1 VTGRDRLVG
10 IVVLAGLLLG
20 GFWFLIL
27 APKRKEATEL
37 TAKVALEQQ
46 RLVKAKASATSAVDA
61 RERYASDYAAVAG
74 LGQAVP
80 QDDDVPSLI
89 VQVNRAANKEKVDF
103 RSLTLDASGTPA
115 AAPAAPAATPA
126 APAAPAASNGGDSG
140 SSGNSADAQ
149 PATPATGTAPA
160 TPAATPA
167 AAPAPAT
174 STVASSLPPG
184 AAVGTAGF
192 PTMPFS
198 FEFVGSFFRL
208 EDFFNRVSGF
218 TSVTPAGNLVV
229 RGRLLSVDSFDLKAA
244 PAGFPKVAASVKA
257 TAYVLPLGQGLT
269 AGATA
274 SGPSTGGAPA
284 DSSTPSS
291 GGASPA
297 TAAAASIVTGG
308 R

>member
-1 VTGRDRLVG
+1 MTGRDRLVG
-10 IVVLAGLLLG
+10 IVVLAGVLLG
-20 GFWFLIL
+20 GFWFFIL

-37 TAKVALEQQ
+37 SGKVVVEQQ
-46 RLVKAKASATSAVDA
+46 RLQKARASATAAVDA
-61 RERYASDYAAVAG
+61 KERYNSDYAAVAA

-89 VQVNRAANKEKVDF
+89 VQVNRASDKEHVDF
-103 RSLTLDASGTPA
+103 RSLTLDASGSTA
-115 AAPAAPAATPA
+115 AAPAAPAAT
-126 APAAPAASNGGDSG
+126 PAAPAASNGGDSG

-149 PATPATGTAPA
+149 PATPAAGTAPA
-160 TPAATPA
+160 
-167 AAPAPAT
+167 APVVT
-174 STVASSLPPG
+174 STAASTLPPG
-184 AAVGTAGF
+184 AAVGAAGF

-244 PAGFPKVAASVKA
+244 PSGFPKVAASVKA

-274 SGPSTGGAPA
+274 AGPSTSGGAPA
-284 DSSTPSS
+284 ASSTPS

-308 R
+308 GR

>member
-10 IVVLAGLLLG
+10 IVVIAGVLLG

-27 APKRKEATEL
+27 SPKRKEATDL
-37 TAKVALEQQ
+37 SAKVVVEQQ
-46 RLVKAKASATSAVDA
+46 RLAKSRASATSAVDA
-61 RERYASDYAAVAG
+61 KERYSSDYAAVAA

-89 VQVNRAANKEKVDF
+89 VQVNRAADKEKVDF
-103 RSLTLDASGTPA
+103 RSLTLDASGTTA

-126 APAAPAASNGGDSG
+126 APAAASNGGDSG
-140 SSGNSADAQ
+140 ASGGSADAQ
-149 PATPATGTAPA
+149 PATPAAGTAPA
-160 TPAATPA
+160 
-167 AAPAPAT
+167 APVVT
-174 STVASSLPPG
+174 STAASSLPPG

-208 EDFFNRVSGF
+208 EDFFNRVSAF

-274 SGPSTGGAPA
+274 AGPSTSGGAPA
-284 DSSTPSS
+284 DSSTPSG

-297 TAAAASIVTGG
+297 TAAAASVVTGG
-308 R
+308 GR

>member
-1 VTGRDRLVG
+1 MTGRDRLVG
-10 IVVLAGLLLG
+10 IVVLAGVLLG
-20 GFWFLIL
+20 GFWFFIL

-37 TAKVALEQQ
+37 SGKVVVQQQ
-46 RLVKAKASATSAVDA
+46 RLQKARASATAAVDA
-61 RERYASDYAAVAG
+61 KERYNRDYAAVAA

-89 VQVNRAANKEKVDF
+89 VQVNRASDKEHVDF
-103 RSLTLDASGTPA
+103 RSLTLDASGSTA
-115 AAPAAPAATPA
+115 AAPAAPAAT
-126 APAAPAASNGGDSG
+126 PAAPAASNGGDSG

-149 PATPATGTAPA
+149 PATPAAGTAPA
-160 TPAATPA
+160 
-167 AAPAPAT
+167 APVVT
-174 STVASSLPPG
+174 STAASTLPPG

-244 PAGFPKVAASVKA
+244 PSGFPQVAASVKA

-274 SGPSTGGAPA
+274 AGPSTSGGAPA
-284 DSSTPSS
+284 GSVTSSG

-308 R
+308 GR

>member
-46 RLVKAKASATSAVDA
+46 RLVEARASATSAVDA
-61 RERYASDYAAVAG
+61 KERYAGDYAAVAA

-89 VQVNRAANKEKVDF
+89 VQVNRAADKEKVDF

-126 APAAPAASNGGDSG
+126 APAASNGGDSG

-149 PATPATGTAPA
+149 PATPASGTAPA

-167 AAPAPAT
+167 AAPAT

-274 SGPSTGGAPA
+274 SGPSAGGAPA

>member
-10 IVVLAGLLLG
+10 IVVLAGVLLG
-20 GFWFLIL
+20 GFWFFIL

-37 TAKVALEQQ
+37 SGKVVVEQQ
-46 RLVKAKASATSAVDA
+46 RLQKARASATAAVDA
-61 RERYASDYAAVAG
+61 KERYNRDYAAVAA

-89 VQVNRAANKEKVDF
+89 VQVNRAADKEKIDF
-103 RSLTLDASGTPA
+103 RSLALDASGTAA

-126 APAAPAASNGGDSG
+126 APAPAAGNGGDSG
-140 SSGNSADAQ
+140 ASGNSADAQ
-149 PATPATGTAPA
+149 PATPAPGTAPA
-160 TPAATPA
+160 
-167 AAPAPAT
+167 APVVT
-174 STVASSLPPG
+174 STAASSLPPG

-192 PTMPFS
+192 PTMPFT
-198 FEFVGSFFRL
+198 FAFVGSFFRL
-208 EDFFNRVSGF
+208 EDFFNRVSNF

-274 SGPSTGGAPA
+274 AGPSTGGGTPA
-284 DSSTPSS
+284 DSTTPS

-297 TAAAASIVTGG
+297 TAAAASVVTGG
-308 R
+308 GR

>member
-10 IVVLAGLLLG
+10 IVVLAGVLLG
-20 GFWFLIL
+20 GFWFFIL
-27 APKRKEATEL
+27 APKRKEATTL
-37 TAKVALEQQ
+37 SAKVVVQQQ
-46 RLVKAKASATSAVDA
+46 RLQKARASATAAIDSKG
-61 RERYASDYAAVAG
+61 RYSRDYAAVAA

-89 VQVNRAANKEKVDF
+89 VQVNRAADKEKVDF
-103 RSLTLDASGTPA
+103 RSLTLDASGSTA

-126 APAAPAASNGGDSG
+126 APAAAAPAASNGGDSG

-149 PATPATGTAPA
+149 PATPA
-160 TPAATPA
+160 
-167 AAPAPAT
+167 
-174 STVASSLPPG
+174 ASSLPPG

-274 SGPSTGGAPA
+274 SGPSTGGGAPA
-284 DSSTPSS
+284 DSPTST

-308 R
+308 GR